1 MHELTDGGERTLLAE
16 LPGLGTV
23 SRCPCNT
30 IHLSVGSVTV
40 RLAPEA
46 FVQMMCMCRE
56 AMEVLATESQIAAAF
71 SSASTTMH

>member
-1 MHELTDGGERTLLAE
+1 MHEFSGAEERTLLAE

-56 AMEVLATESQIAAAF
+56 AMEVLATEAQVSAVFA
-71 SSASTTMH
+71 SASKSTH